1 MITVTLGPEEK
12 YYFIP
17 RIVFASTGTEC
28 INSSDPTGFNGV
40 FVRLAFTSV
49 DGRSQLT
56 NTVPSNLGMTPN
68 GYDSGE
74 GCFGNWSSPLRLAT
88 FEEDFEAF
96 CGAYDTTWEP
106 SLADFTFTAP
116 DGIQYKFDSSGKLVS
131 RTDRNEN
138 KLTYSSTG
146 ITYSHASVSGSTKAV
161 TFTRDGSSRI
171 TAIYDPISP
180 SPTGPAAV
188 LYAYDGSGNLS
199 TVQRLVNRAS
209 STYETTTYGYTNA
222 SYTHHITQI
231 TGSCCSTDVRNE
243 YDSIG
248 RLVRQYDGLGN
259 VSWFAFDLTGR
270 QYYVTNRL
278 GPFQSRFSTSRGFC
292 KAT

>member
-1 MITVTLGPEEK
+1 MIRARGVSGTGAARSGWQLLKKTLKHFAELTT
-12 YYFIP
+12 P
-17 RIVFASTGTEC
+17 RGSRVWLISH
-28 INSSDPTGFNGV
+28 SP
-40 FVRLAFTSV
+40 RLTAFS
-49 DGRSQLT
+49 
-56 NTVPSNLGMTPN
+56 
-68 GYDSGE
+68 
-74 GCFGNWSSPLRLAT
+74 
-88 FEEDFEAF
+88 
-96 CGAYDTTWEP
+96 
-106 SLADFTFTAP
+106 
-116 DGIQYKFDSSGKLVS
+116 KFDSSGKLVS

-248 RLVRQYDGLGN
+248 RLVRQHDGLGN

-270 QYYVTNRL
+270 QHYVTNRL